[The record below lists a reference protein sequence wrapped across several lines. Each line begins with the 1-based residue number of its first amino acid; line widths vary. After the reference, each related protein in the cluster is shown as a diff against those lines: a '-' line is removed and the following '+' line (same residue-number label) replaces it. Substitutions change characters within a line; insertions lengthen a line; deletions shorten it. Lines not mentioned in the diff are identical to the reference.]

1 MSVYRGGWLIVAAAL
16 ILTGMLAAAVMSLSS
31 LVVLF
36 TAFALVGAVV
46 VLLVRQADGPR
57 GQKGCIRD
65 ILLGGCVA
73 GSLAGAFAGLTRIM
87 GAAAIIVALVVVA
100 SSPWVVGA
108 SRRWLRTVPSPLDW
122 PLDSVIWALSYSGP
136 TYAPF
141 QPPAVQP
148 VSDDQLLRQAWCASY
163 RALEATTSR
172 RKAIRIIEERSE
184 YLDELERRNPA
195 ALAAWLASAAT
206 AADNPSTYLSEA
218 RVEPSPIDWNE
229 LLDSQ
234 DDL

>member
-16 ILTGMLAAAVMSLSS
+16 ILIGMLAAAAMSLPN
-31 LVVLF
+31 LLVLF

-46 VLLVRQADGPR
+46 VLLVRQADGN
-57 GQKGCIRD
+57 GARD
-65 ILLGGCVA
+65 ILLGACAA
-73 GSLAGAFAGLTRIM
+73 GSFAGAFAGLTKIM

-122 PLDSVIWALSYSGP
+122 PLDSVLWALSYSGP
-136 TYAPF
+136 AHVPF
-141 QPPAVQP
+141 QPPPGGQP
-148 VSDDQLLRQAWCASY
+148 VSDDQLLCQAWSASY
-163 RALEATTSR
+163 RELEATTSR
-172 RKAIRIIEERSE
+172 RRAMRIVEERSE

-206 AADNPSTYLSEA
+206 AADSPPTYLSEA
-218 RVEPSPIDWNE
+218 RVDPSAIDWDE

-234 DDL
+234 DDR